1 MRIGVLGTGTVGRA
15 VAGRLAGL
23 GHEVMVGT
31 RDVAATMERA
41 EPDRMGNPAFP
52 AWADQHP
59 QVKVGTFAEVAA
71 HGEVVVNAT
80 SGVVSL
86 RVLEAAGEENLAGKV
101 LLDIANPLDFSH
113 GMPPTL
119 SVKDTDSLAEQIQR
133 AYPAAR
139 VVKALNTMN
148 ASLMVDPQ
156 QLAGGDHTVF
166 VSGDDPDAKATVV
179 ELLRGFGWT
188 DIVDLGDLSSARGA
202 EMLLPIWLRLM
213 NALGTARFNV
223 KIVR

>member
-80 SGVVSL
+80 SGAVSL
-86 RVLEAAGEENLAGKV
+86 QVLQAAGEENLAG
-101 LLDIANPLDFSH
+101 
-113 GMPPTL
+113 
-119 SVKDTDSLAEQIQR
+119 
-133 AYPAAR
+133 
-139 VVKALNTMN
+139 
-148 ASLMVDPQ
+148 
-156 QLAGGDHTVF
+156 
-166 VSGDDPDAKATVV
+166 
-179 ELLRGFGWT
+179 
-188 DIVDLGDLSSARGA
+188 
-202 EMLLPIWLRLM
+202 
-213 NALGTARFNV
+213 
-223 KIVR
+223 